1 MDFNINGIT
10 YFSTPKTK
18 ITNFKNDIYETY
30 DYILLKKWLIF
41 KLSPSSNDDI
51 KQYEEKIDTILKK
64 LTQNFQFNS
73 SQKFEE
79 QFINQLKTNIPE
91 NIFRYTSLLNN
102 IVEF

>member
-18 ITNFKNDIYETY
+18 TTNFKNDNYETD

-51 KQYEEKIDTILKK
+51 KEYEEKVDIILKT
-64 LTQNFQFNS
+64 LTQNFQFNFN
-73 SQKFEE
+73 QRNEE
-79 QFINQLKTNIPE
+79 EFINQLKNNIPE
-91 NIFRYTSLLNN
+91 GVFRYNSLLNN